1 MKVILYKTLD
11 CPRCRLVAAHLE
23 RLRIDVETR
32 DMSQAEVLTDLRCEG
47 VFTLAA
53 PVLQVDGH
61 YFTEDRL
68 FQDGKMQTAFIE
80 EVIGNELR

>member
-1 MKVILYKTLD
+1 MIVVLYKTPD

-23 RLRIDVETR
+23 RLRIDFETR
-32 DMSQAEVLTDLRCEG
+32 DMSNPAILTDLRCEG

-53 PVLQVDGH
+53 PVLQVEGH

-68 FQDGKMQTAFIE
+68 FESGKMQTTFVE
-80 EVIGNELR
+80 EVTKS

>member
-1 MKVILYKTLD
+1 MKVVLYKTPD

-23 RLRIDVETR
+23 RLRIDFETR
-32 DMSQAEVLTDLRCEG
+32 DMSDPAVVTDLRCEG

-53 PVLQVDGH
+53 PVLQVDDD

-68 FQDGKMQTAFIE
+68 FQDGKMQTTFIE
-80 EVIGNELR
+80 EAVGK

>member
-1 MKVILYKTLD
+1 MKVVLYKTEN

-23 RLRIDVETR
+23 RLRIEFEVR
-32 DMSQAEVLTDLRCEG
+32 DMSLPEVLTDLRCEG

-68 FQDGKMQTAFIE
+68 FLDGRIQTAFIE
-80 EVIGNELR
+80 EAVGK

>member
-1 MKVILYKTLD
+1 
-11 CPRCRLVAAHLE
+11 VAAHLE
-23 RLRIDVETR
+23 RLRIDFENR
-32 DMSQAEVLTDLRCEG
+32 DMSDPAVLTDLRCEG

-68 FQDGKMQTAFIE
+68 FENGKMQTAFIE
-80 EVIGNELR
+80 GAVKR

>member
-1 MKVILYKTLD
+1 MIVILYKTPD

-23 RLRIDVETR
+23 RIRIDFETR
-32 DMSQAEVLTDLRCEG
+32 DMSDPAVMTDLRCEG

-53 PVLQVDGH
+53 PVLQVEGH

-68 FQDGKMQTAFIE
+68 FEDGKMQTAFIE
-80 EVIGNELR
+80 KAVKH

>member
-1 MKVILYKTLD
+1 
-11 CPRCRLVAAHLE
+11 
-23 RLRIDVETR
+23 
-32 DMSQAEVLTDLRCEG
+32 MSQAEIMTDLRCEG

-80 EVIGNELR
+80 DVGK

>member
-1 MKVILYKTLD
+1 MKVVLFKTEN

-23 RLRIDVETR
+23 RLRIDFETR
-32 DMSQAEVLTDLRCEG
+32 DMSLPEVLTDLRCEG

-53 PVLQVDGH
+53 PVLQVGDH

-68 FQDGKMQTAFIE
+68 FEDGKMHTSFIE
-80 EVIGNELR
+80 EVMKS